1 MPKTLAAMPDLPAE
15 LAPTWEAY
23 QVLSPGR
30 ASGGAIPLSEVA
42 AYLEIAGITEPEAR
56 RRLMCRVRAMD
67 REHIAWRNRQRKA
80 EERRRPTRPGRSRGR

>member
-1 MPKTLAAMPDLPAE
+1 MPDLPAE

-23 QVLSPGR
+23 RVLSPGR

-42 AYLEIAGITEPEAR
+42 AYLDIAGIVEPEAR

-67 REHIAWRNRQRKA
+67 REHVAWQRRQEKLRQ
-80 EERRRPTRPGRSRGR
+80 RRRPTRPGRSRGR